1 MSEHRTIPE
10 LCRFQADWCE
20 RLGSPLYAHLL
31 RRSAD
36 DFNHGGPIREL
47 LAPHEHAPRGS
58 ALALRMMG
66 SVHRLAFE
74 GQLPE
79 LARFYPSCG
88 GTVALEPSWKAFR
101 RMIAEQMPVL
111 RELVF
116 RPVQTNEIGRCG
128 PMLGGFLLIAH
139 RTRLPLRLLEIGAS
153 AGLNLQWDQYRYT
166 WPGGAWG
173 NPLSPIVLHDV
184 FTSDAVPPLG
194 DVKVAERRGCDPD
207 PLDPSLP
214 ECRLT
219 LRSFVWADQLERLRN
234 LEQAMEVA
242 GRSQLCVERSGAVE
256 WLKSRLAEPAGGVAT
271 VLFHSIVWQ
280 YISRQERTD
289 LLDLI
294 RQTGSRATADSPFAW
309 LRMEPGEKS
318 AEVKLAIFPGFEDR
332 IIATAGYHRP
342 NTLWLCERE

>member
-1 MSEHRTIPE
+1 MSEHRSIPE

-20 RLGSPLYAHLL
+20 KLGSPLYAHLIH
-31 RRSAD
+31 RSAD
-36 DFNHGGPIREL
+36 DFEQGGPVQEL
-47 LAPHEHAPRGS
+47 LAPHEHDPRGS

-66 SVHRLAFE
+66 AVHRLALQ
-74 GQLPE
+74 GQVPA

-88 GTVALEPSWKAFR
+88 GTAALEPAWQAFHKT
-101 RMIAEQMPVL
+101 IAEQMAVL
-111 RELVF
+111 RPLMD

-128 PMLGGFLLIAH
+128 ALLGGFLLIAH

-153 AGLNLQWDQYRYT
+153 AGLNLQWDEYRYT

-173 NPLSPIVLHDV
+173 NPLSSIVLNNV
-184 FTSDAVPPLG
+184 FTSVAAPPL
-194 DVKVAERRGCDPD
+194 AEVTIADRRGCDPA

-234 LEQAMEVA
+234 LEQAMELA
-242 GRSQLCVERSGAVE
+242 SRSQLRVERAGAAE
-256 WLKSRLAEPAGGVAT
+256 WLKTRLAEPAGRVAT

-280 YISRQERTD
+280 YISRQERQD

-294 RQTGSRATADSPFAW
+294 QETGSKATADSPFAW
-309 LRMEPGEKS
+309 LRMEPGEKT
-318 AEVKLAIFPGFEDR
+318 AEVKLAIFPGFEER

-342 NTLWLCERE
+342 NTLWLSEKK

>member
-1 MSEHRTIPE
+1 MNEHPTIPE

-31 RRSAD
+31 RRSAG
-36 DFNHGGPIREL
+36 DFDHSGPVKEL
-47 LAPHEHAPRGS
+47 LAPHEHDSRGS

-66 SVHRLAFE
+66 AVHRLALE

-88 GTVALEPSWKAFR
+88 GTVALEPAWKAFHNTL
-101 RMIAEQMPVL
+101 AEQMASL
-111 RELVF
+111 RELVL

-128 PMLGGFLLIAH
+128 LLLGGFLLVAH
-139 RTRLPLRLLEIGAS
+139 RTRLPLRLLEIGVS
-153 AGLNLQWDQYRYT
+153 AGLNMQWDQYSYT

-184 FTSDAVPPLG
+184 FTSDAAPPLG
-194 DVKVAERRGCDPD
+194 DVTVAGRRGCDPD
-207 PLDPSLP
+207 PLDPSVP

-219 LRSFVWADQLERLRN
+219 LRSFVWADQLERMRN

-242 GRSQLCVERSGAVE
+242 SQSQIRVERAGAAE
-256 WLKSRLAEPAGGVAT
+256 WLTAWLAEPAGRVAT

-280 YISRQERTD
+280 YISRQERND

-294 RQTGSRATADSPFAW
+294 QETGSRATADSPFAW
-309 LRMEPGEKS
+309 LRMEPGEKT

-342 NTLWLCERE
+342 NTLWLSQTE

>member
-1 MSEHRTIPE
+1 MHEHRTIPE

-20 RLGSPLYAHLL
+20 RLGSPLYAYLL

-36 DFNHGGPIREL
+36 DFDQSGPVREL
-47 LAPHEHAPRGS
+47 LAPHAYDSRGS

-66 SVHRLAFE
+66 AVHRLALE

-88 GTVALEPSWKAFR
+88 GTVALEPAWNAFHNT
-101 RMIAEQMPVL
+101 IAERMPCL
-111 RELVF
+111 RPLLL

-128 PMLGGFLLIAH
+128 PLLGGFLLIAH

-166 WPGGAWG
+166 WPGGEWG
-173 NPLSPIVLHDV
+173 NPHSPIVLNDV

-194 DVKVAERRGCDPD
+194 DVTVAGRRGCDPD
-207 PLDPSLP
+207 PLDPSVP

-219 LRSFVWADQLERLRN
+219 LRSFVWADQLERMRN
-234 LEQAMEVA
+234 LDQAMEVA
-242 GRSQLCVERSGAVE
+242 SQSQLRVERAGAAE
-256 WLKSRLAEPAGGVAT
+256 WVKSRLAEPANRVAT

-280 YISRQERTD
+280 YINRQERKD
-289 LLDLI
+289 LLALI
-294 RQTGSRATADSPFAW
+294 QETGSRATADSPFAW
-309 LRMEPGEKS
+309 LRMESGEKS
-318 AEVKLAIFPGFEDR
+318 AEIKLAIFPGFEDR

-342 NTLWLCERE
+342 NTHWLGETG

>member
-1 MSEHRTIPE
+1 
-10 LCRFQADWCE
+10 
-20 RLGSPLYAHLL
+20 
-31 RRSAD
+31 
-36 DFNHGGPIREL
+36 
-47 LAPHEHAPRGS
+47 
-58 ALALRMMG
+58 MMG
-66 SVHRLAFE
+66 AVHRLALQ
-74 GQLPE
+74 GQVPE

-88 GTVALEPSWKAFR
+88 GTAALEPAWKAFR
-101 RMIAEQMPVL
+101 RTIAEQMPYL
-111 RELVF
+111 RPLLL

-128 PMLGGFLLIAH
+128 PLLGGFLLIAH

-173 NPLSPIVLHDV
+173 NPHSPIALHSV
-184 FTSDAVPPLG
+184 FTSDGAPPLG
-194 DVKVAERRGCDPD
+194 DVTVAERRGCDPA

-219 LRSFVWADQLERLRN
+219 LRSFVWADQLERMRN

-242 GRSQLCVERSGAVE
+242 GRSQLRVERAGATE
-256 WLKSRLAEPAGGVAT
+256 WLNSRLSEPAGRVAT

-280 YISRQERTD
+280 YINRQERKD

-294 RQTGSRATADSPFAW
+294 QEKGSRATADSPFAW

-342 NTLWLCERE
+342 NTHWRGETE